1 MILTERWRVMF
12 GDEWYAKATDDETHR
27 VHPSSIARVSGMLVP
42 IYDVADKLAV
52 TFQAYVYLS
61 QQDKSAW
68 TWELDC
74 Q

>member
-1 MILTERWRVMF
+1 MF

-27 VHPSSIARVSGMLVP
+27 VHPSSIARVSDMRRP
-42 IYDVADKLAV
+42 FSDEADELAV

-68 TWELDC
+68 TWELDR